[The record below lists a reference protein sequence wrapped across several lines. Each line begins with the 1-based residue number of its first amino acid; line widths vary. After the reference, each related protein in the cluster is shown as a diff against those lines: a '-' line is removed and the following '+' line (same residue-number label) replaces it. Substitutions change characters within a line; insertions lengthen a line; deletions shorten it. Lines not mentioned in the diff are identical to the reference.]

1 MINLPSLLCGLLFLS
16 AITAHSQTVITSLP
30 HTITKSGNYVINADL
45 AYTGK
50 AHAITVKAG
59 DVTIDLQGFTLS
71 CSDSISPT
79 IAVYVNNVSDVTIK
93 NGVIT
98 GFRTGV
104 DIDSPPA
111 KNLQNVAEIVQD
123 LQITAPEFGIVV
135 VNPVICLIQRNVI
148 VGGASGAGVSL
159 IQSLGGNR
167 VSYNQVSGAEYGFQ
181 SDGNCYL
188 FENCASNCLF
198 GFSAASTDKYRFCS
212 TTLCTTPFSGGI
224 DTTDT
229 ND

>member
-1 MINLPSLLCGLLFLS
+1 MTKLTSFFCGLLFLS
-16 AITAHSQTVITSLP
+16 AITAQSQTVISALP
-30 HTITKSGNYVINADL
+30 HTITKAGNYVIGADL

-50 AHAITVKAG
+50 AHAITVKAA

-71 CSDSISPT
+71 CTNSISPT
-79 IAVYVNNVSDVTIK
+79 IAVYVDNVSDVTIK

-104 DIDSPPA
+104 DIDSPSA
-111 KNLQNVAEIVQD
+111 QNLQNVAEIVQD
-123 LQITAPEFGIVV
+123 LQITAPQYGIVV
-135 VNPVICLIQRNVI
+135 VNPVVCLIQRNVI

-159 IQSLGGNR
+159 SQSLGGNR
-167 VSYNQVSGAEYGFQ
+167 ISYNQVSGAQYGFQ

-188 FENCASNCLF
+188 LENCASNCLF

-212 TTLCTTPFSGGI
+212 TTLCTTPFSGGV
-224 DTTDT
+224 DTTT
-229 ND
+229 AND